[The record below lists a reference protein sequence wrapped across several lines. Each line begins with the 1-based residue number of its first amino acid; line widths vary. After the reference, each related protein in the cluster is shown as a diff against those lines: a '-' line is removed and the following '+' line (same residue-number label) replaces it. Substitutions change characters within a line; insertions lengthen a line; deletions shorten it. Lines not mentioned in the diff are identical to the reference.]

1 MVPVASRV
9 SPEAREP
16 TPPRWEV
23 AHVFREYGDA
33 YRAAQSLPTS
43 HRKVM
48 LAIERCR
55 TAALGGH
62 LERCD
67 TCDYEQPV
75 YNSCGNRHCPK
86 CQAMAKAQWLEAR
99 ARELLPVGYFH
110 NVFTLPHELNS
121 LILCNKR
128 PLFALLFASVSK
140 TLQDFGQ
147 RELGGQLGF
156 TAILHTWDQKLL
168 PHFHLHCVIPGGA
181 LSCDGNRWQAS
192 PAGFLFDVK
201 ALSPVFRRHFTRG
214 LARVFQRGAL
224 QFPGATRSLAEPRAF
239 EQLLDSVRG
248 KDWVVFSKAPFAGP
262 RSVLDYLG
270 CYTHRVAIGNHRL
283 LDVSHGQ
290 VQLSYR
296 DRRDSD
302 TVKSLTVSAHEFI
315 RRFLLHVV
323 PERVHRIR
331 HFGWLA
337 NRHKAQRLGQCRLLM
352 GRQAQL
358 PESVPKSTRE
368 RMLELTGVDVSRC
381 PQCAVGTLKWACRIP
396 RKPSVTHVAM
406 APESHDTS

>member
-1 MVPVASRV
+1 MTLTTSRV
-9 SPEAREP
+9 SVEARKP

-33 YRAAQSLPTS
+33 YRAAESLPWS

-48 LAIERCR
+48 RAIERCR

-67 TCDYEQPV
+67 TCDYERPV

-110 NVFTLPHELNS
+110 NVFTLPHELNP
-121 LILCNKR
+121 LILCNQR
-128 PLFALLFASVSK
+128 PLFNLLFASMSG

-168 PHFHLHCVIPGGA
+168 PHFHLHCIIPGGA
-181 LSCDGNRWQAS
+181 LSPEGTCWQAS
-192 PAGFLFDVK
+192 QERFLFDVK
-201 ALSPVFRRHFTRG
+201 ALSPVFRHQFTSS
-214 LARVFQRGAL
+214 LARAFQRGAL
-224 QFPGATRSLAEPRAF
+224 QFPGATRAWADPIAF
-239 EQLLDSVRG
+239 EQLLDSVRD
-248 KDWVVFSKAPFAGP
+248 KDWVVYSKAPFAGP
-262 RSVLDYLG
+262 KPVLDYLG

-283 LDVSHGQ
+283 LDVSDGQ
-290 VQLSYR
+290 VRFSYR
-296 DRRDSD
+296 DRQDSD
-302 TVKSLTVSAHEFI
+302 TVKSLPVSAHEFI
-315 RRFLLHVV
+315 QRFLLHVV

-331 HFGWLA
+331 HFGFLA
-337 NRHKAQRLGQCRLLM
+337 NRRKAHRLGQCRVLLELKPP
-352 GRQAQL
+352 L
-358 PESVPKSTRE
+358 PEPEPKSTRE

-381 PQCAVGTLKWACRIP
+381 PTCGVGSLQWVRRLP
-396 RKPSVTHVAM
+396 RTSNVAS
-406 APESHDTS
+406 AAIEPASRDTS